1 MWVDVRLNPAA
12 VDGDDMAVFKV
23 GGSKGRH
30 TGGWCNG
37 NTTGFGSV
45 IAGSTPAPLTK
56 RKRR

>member
-1 MWVDVRLNPAA
+1 MWVDGRLNPAA

-30 TGGWCNG
+30 TGEWCNG
-37 NTTGFGSV
+37 STTEFGSV
-45 IAGSTPAPLTK
+45 CMGSTPVSPTK